1 MVSGGVR
8 LRKRTPVEAAAG
20 PVAVRRRPRQARAQ
34 ASNQALQEAFVRVL
48 LERGYA
54 KTTIR
59 EVAAV
64 AGVGVG
70 TFYEYFGNMRALA
83 AKCISETVRSCAVR
97 AREAGA
103 ACAGRP
109 RAELASAVMR
119 SMLDTVCADEARWAA
134 LLLLERNVSTPAAY
148 RRHYEQ
154 WVQLWAD
161 ALGAACDPPAAP
173 SEAGRM
179 VHAISYGVLCQ
190 WLLTR
195 ELPLDRALLE
205 RELGAALDGYLAR
218 IG

>member
-8 LRKRTPVEAAAG
+8 LRKPVPAVSDAAPA
-20 PVAVRRRPRQARAQ
+20 AVRRRPRQARAQ
-34 ASNQALQEAFVRVL
+34 ASSQALQEAFVRVL
-48 LERGYA
+48 LERGFA

-83 AKCISETVRSCAVR
+83 AKCISEAVRSASRV
-97 AREAGA
+97 ARVA
-103 ACAGRP
+103 AAAHVGRP
-109 RAELASAVMR
+109 RAELAAAVMR
-119 SMLDTVCADEARWAA
+119 AVLDTVCADEPRWAA
-134 LLLLERNVSTPAAY
+134 LLLLERNISTPAAY
-148 RRHYEQ
+148 RGHYED

-161 ALGAACDPPAAP
+161 ALAGASDPPADPA
-173 SEAGRM
+173 EAGRM

-205 RELGAALDGYLAR
+205 RELAAALRGYLAE
-218 IG
+218 I